1 MQDAAGELS
10 VKNDPSGSGFAREP
24 GKPRGSFRAARAAS
38 VLVVALGIGF
48 AVWWITQQVP
58 SWTLAV
64 PYGLLGLLALI
75 LWRFPLSSVPG
86 RTASKLWEGLLLF
99 AVILAIRLPGYATAG
114 LLPEKAPLI
123 VATFLWI
130 RWIHGWSWA
139 DVGWSGHR
147 LGRQILFGLG
157 FVLLYWLLYQGVFA
171 LFTGLDVGIARVQWW
186 TYPPAQAPIPG
197 MDPLLFAALLFLF
210 SNFAEELFFRGFLLR
225 EVRFGSR
232 SLWGPFLFQAILFGL
247 YHINYG
253 LFPAGGGGPEW
264 GYLGWYL
271 AWTFLFGLG
280 FGFAYLLSGSLI
292 SNTIFHVAANLMQS
306 TAILLFVPV
315 RSAFPTPVD
324 YRNASVGIVLLIV
337 TGLFTLVLGILY
349 ALQRRQQRARQ
360 PT

>member
-1 MQDAAGELS
+1 M
-10 VKNDPSGSGFAREP
+10 KNDSTRSEYSSGP
-24 GKPRGSFRAARAAS
+24 GKPHGPFLGGRAAA
-38 VLVVALGIGF
+38 VLAVMLGVGF
-48 AVWWITQQVP
+48 AVWWLTQQFP
-58 SWTLAV
+58 SWTLAI

-75 LWRFPLSSVPG
+75 LWRFPLPSVPG
-86 RTASKLWEGLLLF
+86 RTANKLWEGLLLF
-99 AVILAIRLPGYATAG
+99 VVILAIRLPGYATTG
-114 LLPEKAPLI
+114 LLPEKVPLI

-139 DVGWSGHR
+139 EVGWSGHR
-147 LGRQILFGLG
+147 LGRQILYGLG

-171 LFTGLDVGIARVQWW
+171 LYTWVDVGIASVHWW
-186 TYPPAQAPIPG
+186 TYPLEQTPIAG
-197 MDPLLFAALLFLF
+197 MDPLLFVTLLFLF

-232 SLWGPFLFQAILFGL
+232 SLWGPFLFQALLFGL

-292 SNTIFHVAANLMQS
+292 SNTIFHVSANLMQS

-337 TGLFTLVLGILY
+337 TGLFALVLGILY
-349 ALQRRQQRARQ
+349 ALQRRKQRG
-360 PT
+360 